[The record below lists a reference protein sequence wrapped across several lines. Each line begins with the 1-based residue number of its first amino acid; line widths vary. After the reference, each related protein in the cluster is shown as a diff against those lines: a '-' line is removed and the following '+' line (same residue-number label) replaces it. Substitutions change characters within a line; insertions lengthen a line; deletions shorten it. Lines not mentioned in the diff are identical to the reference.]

1 MAGSGKTEPCA
12 SNESRLNAKASSDE
26 LAIRFH
32 YDAQDALIG
41 CSTSAGKEQ
50 RFYRNDELAS
60 EILGGASTAF
70 VRAEG
75 MVLAEHQAGSD
86 PKSLLLAGDDK
97 NSVLCEI
104 SQATVKGVAY
114 SPYGH
119 RIDDASV
126 GNHLGY
132 NGERRERQTGWYLL
146 GKGYRVF
153 NPLLMRFHSP
163 DNLSPFGERGLNAY
177 MYCVGDPINNV
188 DPTGHIPSGGVVKL
202 FTHTTES
209 AKYLPGFE
217 KIPDSFLRANP
228 DKAVLGIESPASMN
242 IIRPQDVKVLKK
254 RMGFYGDVVGFRKA
268 DYLTYG
274 FRTNDPGLLL
284 DQLAAKSEYLR
295 SVKVFEAAQS
305 EYQFARTHTYR
316 FGMTRHSRRD
326 FEIIAGADKKMI
338 ALADRVEQ
346 EKYFKKLKLGAA
358 EMENIREVAE
368 WPPNG

>member
-104 SQATVKGVAY
+104 SQTAVKGVAY

-119 RIDDASV
+119 RIDDALVSS
-126 GNHLGY
+126 HLGY
-132 NGERRERQTGWYLL
+132 NGERREGQTGWYLL

-163 DNLSPFGERGLNAY
+163 DNLSPFGEGGLNAY
-177 MYCVGDPINNV
+177 GYCEGEPINNL
-188 DPTGHIPSGGVVKL
+188 DPTGHTLWGNAARLGRRVFGIKKI
-202 FTHTTES
+202 TT
-209 AKYLPGFE
+209 A
-217 KIPDSFLRANP
+217 
-228 DKAVLGIESPASMN
+228 
-242 IIRPQDVKVLKK
+242 
-254 RMGFYGDVVGFRKA
+254 
-268 DYLTYG
+268 T
-274 FRTNDPGLLL
+274 PGLDPRFTEPTSIFALNP
-284 DQLAAKSEYLR
+284 
-295 SVKVFEAAQS
+295 QS
-305 EYQFARTHTYR
+305 QKGPATLNPIT
-316 FGMTRHSRRD
+316 
-326 FEIIAGADKKMI
+326 
-338 ALADRVEQ
+338 
-346 EKYFKKLKLGAA
+346 
-358 EMENIREVAE
+358 REVARHLIDSKVYYRRLTE
-368 WPPNG
+368 GLESINSPVTEKFKALARTAADDADYAIEHLHEIGITKFGAKEAKVVSKNFHEYIRKLKAAEKQLKATEKQRAIREKKALEKAEKQRQKYLYGKPAYSGYSGKFDSL